1 MRKQI
6 LGAIALIMMGLG
18 ACVSKPQAPVV
29 PVEAVSE
36 KPAPLILIS
45 IDGFRA
51 DYLDRGIA
59 PNLKALADSGARA
72 TMRPSFPSLTFPNH
86 YTLVTGLRPDH
97 HGIIGNTMRDP
108 RKPEVTFRLSN
119 REAVI
124 DRFWWDDGKPFW
136 VSAQARGLKVAA
148 MFWPGS
154 EADIRGVRPT
164 YWMTYDEEMPHPA
177 RVAQVLNW
185 LDMPTAERPDAITLY
200 YSTVDHEGHDSGPDS
215 PQVNAALAD
224 VDQSVGQLI
233 DGLKSRGITAN
244 IVIVSDHGMA
254 KHQPETFVRIADIL
268 PNDSYDL
275 VAGGQVVLLDP
286 KPGHEAEVNRIL
298 IRNKPPHMTCW
309 RKGKIPARY
318 HFGKHIR
325 VRTIV
330 CMADVGGYIV
340 APSRDGW
347 MPKPEGGSHG
357 YDPYDQHMQA
367 VFIASGPA
375 FKSGVRLKTFDNV
388 NVYGLIME
396 LLDLKPEPYDGTTR
410 PFKPALNK

>member
-18 ACVSKPQAPVV
+18 ACVSKPQALVAT
-29 PVEAVSE
+29 VEAVIE

-51 DYLDRGIA
+51 DYLDRGIT

-72 TMRPSFPSLTFPNH
+72 AMRPSFPSLTFPNH

-108 RKPEVTFRLSN
+108 RRPDERFRLAN

-154 EADIRGVRPT
+154 EADIHGVRPT
-164 YWMTYDEEMPHPA
+164 YWMTYDEEMPHPT

-185 LDMPTAERPDAITLY
+185 LDMPVAERPDAISLY
-200 YSTVDHEGHDSGPDS
+200 YSSVDHEGHDYGPDS
-215 PQVNAALAD
+215 PEVNAALAD

-275 VAGGQVVLLDP
+275 VAGGQVVMLDP
-286 KPGHEAEVNRIL
+286 KPGHEGEVNRIL
-298 IRNKPPHMTCW
+298 IRNKPAHMTCW
-309 RKGKIPARY
+309 PKGKIPARY

-325 VRTIV
+325 VRKIV

-340 APSRDGW
+340 APSRDNW

-357 YDPYDQHMQA
+357 YDPYDPHMQA

-375 FKSGVRLKTFDNV
+375 FKSGVRLNTFDNV
-388 NVYGLIME
+388 DVYGLIMA

-410 PFKPALNK
+410 PFRPALKH